1 MKPELPNT
9 EFDSPVDEHELSV
22 DRVVTTAMYGIAES
36 LERGQ
41 ISTLISGC
49 RKGAIDSMLAA
60 KPEVAAVF
68 IHLGAELIATAGED
82 VVIEAAITNPS
93 KAVSLILSL
102 A

>member
-9 EFDSPVDEHELSV
+9 EFDSPVGEHELSV

-36 LERGQ
+36 LGRGR
-41 ISTLISGC
+41 IFTLISGC

-60 KPEVAAVF
+60 KPELAAVF
-68 IHLGAELIATAGED
+68 IHLGAELIATAED
-82 VVIEAAITNPS
+82 GVVIESERNAPS
-93 KAVSLILSL
+93 KAIALLSSL